1 MPYDTFNTYGGA
13 AAMHEDTATT
23 KAATLRN
30 KAGEAIEKIRFMV
43 MSGFLG
49 AGKTT
54 TMIALGEHMNKTYGK
69 VGIIAND
76 LGANLV
82 DTNLTQTSGCTV
94 EEIASGCICYQMD
107 NTIDK
112 IRRLRDRDGCIFVMS
127 DIPGL
132 GVGALDHTY
141 HRLADDCAD
150 WIDLSPFTV
159 LVDPERIKML
169 LPEGEGEE
177 DIHLPEEL
185 KYLMQLQLEEAD
197 LIVLNKIDLISDA
210 EVERDVNFLKEACPD
225 IPVMKISALTGE
237 GIPELAEYLE
247 SYGTSLKNFSVRDN
261 EKFQEAEKTLTWYN
275 RRMFV
280 KQLDDEKIDM
290 NEVIDDLLEEIR
302 MGLIE
307 RKRNVPHLKTFAT
320 AGAGDFN
327 KCSLLGIDYDV
338 EHTQEFLRNHKK
350 MSMIINARAVCE
362 SRPFA
367 RIVDDAVDMICD
379 KYHLDAQIFF
389 TECFNMGDEGR

>member
-1 MPYDTFNTYGGA
+1 MPYDSFSTYGGA
-13 AAMHEDTATT
+13 AASHEDTATS
-23 KAATLRN
+23 KAPSIERTSD
-30 KAGEAIEKIRFMV
+30 AGAVRFMV

-54 TMIALGEHMNKTYGK
+54 TMIALGGHMDKTYGK

-112 IRRLRDRDGCIFVMS
+112 IRRLHERDGAVFVMS

-132 GVGALDHTY
+132 GVGALDHVY
-141 HRLADDCAD
+141 HRLADDCSS
-150 WIDLSPFTV
+150 WVTLSPFTV
-159 LVDPERIKML
+159 IIDPERLRML
-169 LPEGEGEE
+169 LPEKA

-185 KYLMQLQLEEAD
+185 VYLMQLQLEEAD
-197 LIVLNKIDLISDA
+197 LVVLNKIDLLNQEEIDY
-210 EVERDVNFLKEACPD
+210 DVAFLKQACPD
-225 IPVMKISALTGE
+225 VPVMTISALDGT
-237 GIPELAEYLE
+237 GIPELADFLVSHE
-247 SYGTSLKNFSVRDN
+247 TQLKNFSVRDD
-261 EKFQEAEKTLTWYN
+261 ERFQEAEKTLTWYN
-275 RRMFV
+275 RRMFF
-280 KQLDDEKIDM
+280 KQLDGRKIDC
-290 NEVIDDLLEEIR
+290 NAVIDDLIEGVR

-327 KCSLLGIDYDV
+327 KCSLLGVDYDI
-338 EHTQEFLRNHKK
+338 EHTQPFLRAHKK

-362 SRPFA
+362 SRPLA
-367 RIVDDAVDMICD
+367 RIVDDA
-379 KYHLDAQIFF
+379 LDAVCDTYNLDCQVFF
-389 TECFNMGDEGR
+389 TECFGMGDEGR

>member
-1 MPYDTFNTYGGA
+1 
-13 AAMHEDTATT
+13 MHEDTATT
-23 KAATLRN
+23 KAASLKN
-30 KAGEAIEKIRFMV
+30 KAGEDVDKIRFMV

-54 TMIALGEHMNKTYGK
+54 AMISMGQEMNKTYGK

-150 WIDLSPFTV
+150 WITLSPFTV
-159 LVDPERIKML
+159 LVDPERIKLL
-169 LPEGEGEE
+169 LPDGE
-177 DIHLPEEL
+177 DIHLPEEI

-197 LIVLNKIDLISDA
+197 LIVLNKIDLIDDA
-210 EVERDVNFLKEACPD
+210 EIERDMSFLKEACPD

-237 GIPELAEYLE
+237 GVPELCAYLE
-247 SYGTSLKNFSVRDN
+247 THETQLKNFSVRDN
-261 EKFQEAEKTLTWYN
+261 EQFQEAEKTLTWYN
-275 RRMFV
+275 RRMFI
-280 KQLDDEKIDM
+280 KQLDDEKIDF
-290 NEVIDDLLEEIR
+290 NEVIDDLIESIR

-307 RKRNVPHLKTFAT
+307 KKRNVPHLKTFAT

-327 KCSLLGIDYDV
+327 KYSLLGVDYDI
-338 EHTQEFLRNHKK
+338 EHTQEFLRPHKK
-350 MSMIINARAVCE
+350 VSMIINARAVCE

-367 RIVDDAVDMICD
+367 RIVDDAVDDICD
-379 KYHLDAQIFF
+379 KYNLDAQIFF

>member
-23 KAATLRN
+23 KAASLKT
-30 KAGEAIEKIRFMV
+30 KSGEDVEKIRFMV

-112 IRRLRDRDGCIFVMS
+112 IRRLMVRDGCIFVMS

-141 HRLADDCAD
+141 HRLADDCSE
-150 WIDLSPFTV
+150 WITLSPFTV
-159 LVDPERIKML
+159 LVDPERIKLL
-169 LPEGEGEE
+169 LPDGE
-177 DIHLPEEL
+177 DINLPEEI

-197 LIVLNKIDLISDA
+197 LIVLNKIDLMTDEEI
-210 EVERDVNFLKEACPD
+210 ERDIRFLEEACPD

-237 GIPELAEYLE
+237 GIDELAEYLE
-247 SYGTSLKNFSVRDN
+247 THETLLKNFSVRDN

-275 RRMFV
+275 RRLFF
-280 KQLDDEKIDM
+280 KQLEDRKIDC
-290 NEVIDDLLEEIR
+290 NAVIDDMIEEIR

-307 RKRNVPHLKTFAT
+307 KKRNVPHLKTFAT

-327 KCSLLGIDYDV
+327 KCSLLGVDYDI
-338 EHTQEFLRNHKK
+338 EQTQLFLRDHKK

-362 SRPFA
+362 SRPFS
-367 RIVDDAVDMICD
+367 RIVDDAVDFVCD
-379 KYHLDAQIFF
+379 KYNLDAQIFF

>member
-1 MPYDTFNTYGGA
+1 MPYDSFSTYGGA
-13 AAMHEDTATT
+13 VASHEDTATS
-23 KAATLRN
+23 KAPSHKVSAQD
-30 KAGEAIEKIRFMV
+30 AGGKIRFMV

-54 TMIALGEHMNKTYGK
+54 TMIALGEHMDKTYGK

-112 IRRLRDRDGCIFVMS
+112 IRRLRDRDGAIFVMS

-132 GVGALDHTY
+132 GVGALDHVY

-150 WIDLSPFTV
+150 WVTLSPFTV
-159 LVDPERIKML
+159 IIDPERLRML
-169 LPEGEGEE
+169 LPEKA

-185 KYLMQLQLEEAD
+185 VYLMKLQLEEAD
-197 LIVLNKIDLISDA
+197 LVVLNKIDLLSEEEI
-210 EVERDVNFLKEACPD
+210 EYDVNFLKEACPD
-225 IPVMKISALTGE
+225 IPVMKISALNGD
-237 GIPELAEYLE
+237 GIPELAEYLM
-247 SYGTSLKNFSVRDN
+247 SHDTQLKNFSVRDD
-261 EKFQEAEKTLTWYN
+261 ERFQEAEKTLTWYN
-275 RRMFV
+275 RRMFF
-280 KQLDDEKIDM
+280 KQLDDAKVDC
-290 NEVIDDLLEEIR
+290 NAVIDDFIEEIR

-327 KCSLLGIDYDV
+327 KCSLLGVDYDI
-338 EHTQEFLRNHKK
+338 EHTQPFLRKHKK
-350 MSMIINARAVCE
+350 MSMIVNARAVCE
-362 SRPFA
+362 SRPLA
-367 RIVDDAVDMICD
+367 RIVDDAVDAVCD
-379 KYHLDAQIFF
+379 KYNLDCQVFF
-389 TECFNMGDEGR
+389 TECFGMGDEGR

>member
-23 KAATLRN
+23 KAAPSEGQSGGSDR
-30 KAGEAIEKIRFMV
+30 KIRFMV

-54 TMIALGEHMNKTYGK
+54 TMIALGEYMNKTYGK
-69 VGIIAND
+69 VG
-76 LGANLV
+76 
-82 DTNLTQTSGCTV
+82 
-94 EEIASGCICYQMD
+94 
-107 NTIDK
+107 
-112 IRRLRDRDGCIFVMS
+112 MS

-132 GVGALDHTY
+132 GVGALDHVY
-141 HRLADDCAD
+141 HRLVDDCAD
-150 WIDLSPFTV
+150 WITLSPFTV
-159 LVDPERIKML
+159 LVDPERIKLL
-169 LPEGEGEE
+169 LPEGE
-177 DIHLPEEL
+177 DINLPEEI

-197 LIVLNKIDLISDA
+197 LIVLNKIDVMTPE
-210 EVERDVNFLKEACPD
+210 EVERDVAFLREACPD
-225 IPVMKISALTGE
+225 IPVMTISALRGD

-247 SYGTSLKNFSVRDN
+247 THESLLKNFSVRDN

-275 RRMFV
+275 RRLFF
-280 KQLDDEKIDM
+280 KQLDDEKIDC
-290 NEVIDDLLEEIR
+290 NAVIDELIEEIR

-307 RKRNVPHLKTFAT
+307 KKRNVPHLKTFAT

-327 KCSLLGIDYDV
+327 KCSLLGIDYDI
-338 EHTQEFLRNHKK
+338 EHTQPFLRKHKK

-367 RIVDDAVDMICD
+367 RIVDDAVDFVCD
-379 KYHLDAQIFF
+379 KYNLDAQVFF
-389 TECFNMGDEGR
+389 TECFNLGDEGR

>member
-13 AAMHEDTATT
+13 AAMHEDTAST
-23 KAATLRN
+23 KARPLRT
-30 KAGEAIEKIRFMV
+30 KAGDAVDKIRFMV

-54 TMIALGEHMNKTYGK
+54 TMIALGMHMGKTYGK
-69 VGIIAND
+69 PGIIAND

-112 IRRLRDRDGCIFVMS
+112 IRRLMVRDGCVFVMS

-141 HRLADDCAD
+141 HRLARDCSN
-150 WIDLSPFTV
+150 WITLSPFTV

-169 LPEGEGEE
+169 LPEGE
-177 DIHLPEEL
+177 DINLPEEI

-197 LIVLNKIDLISDA
+197 LIVLNKIDLISDQ
-210 EVERDVNFLKEACPD
+210 ERERDIRFLREACPGV
-225 IPVMKISALTGE
+225 PVMAISALTGE

-247 SYGTSLKNFSVRDN
+247 THESGLKNFSVRDN
-261 EKFQEAEKTLTWYN
+261 ARFQEAEKTLTWYN
-275 RRMFV
+275 RRMFM
-280 KQLDDEKIDM
+280 KRLDDAKIDC
-290 NEVIDDLLEEIR
+290 NAVIDDFIEEIR

-320 AGAGDFN
+320 AGVGDFN
-327 KCSLLGIDYDV
+327 KCSLLGVDYDI
-338 EHTQEFLRNHKK
+338 EHTQPFLRDHKK
-350 MSMIINARAVCE
+350 MSMIVNARAVCE

-367 RIVDDAVDMICD
+367 RIVDDALDLVCD
-379 KYHLDAQIFF
+379 KYRLDAQVFF

>member
-23 KAATLRN
+23 KARPLKTA
-30 KAGEAIEKIRFMV
+30 AGEAVDKIRFMV

-54 TMIALGEHMNKTYGK
+54 TMIALGMHMGKTYGK
-69 VGIIAND
+69 PGIIAND

-112 IRRLRDRDGCIFVMS
+112 IRRLMMRDGCIFVMS

-141 HRLADDCAD
+141 HRLADDCSD
-150 WIDLSPFTV
+150 WITLSPFTV

-169 LPEGEGEE
+169 LPEGK
-177 DIHLPEEL
+177 DINLPEEI

-197 LIVLNKIDLISDA
+197 LVVLNKIDLID
-210 EVERDVNFLKEACPD
+210 EEERERNIRFLREACPD
-225 IPVMKISALTGE
+225 IPVMAISALTGE

-247 SYGTSLKNFSVRDN
+247 THESQLKNFSVRDN

-275 RRMFV
+275 RRMFI
-280 KQLDDEKIDM
+280 KQLDDRKIDC
-290 NEVIDDLLEEIR
+290 NAVIDDLIEEVR

-320 AGAGDFN
+320 AGVGDFN
-327 KCSLLGIDYDV
+327 KCSLLGVDYDI
-338 EHTQEFLRNHKK
+338 EHTQPFLRDHKK
-350 MSMIINARAVCE
+350 MSMIVNARAVCE

-367 RIVDDAVDMICD
+367 RIVDDALDFICD
-379 KYHLDAQIFF
+379 KYHLDAQVFF